1 MVSLSGHYL
10 FVLAGLLILWR
21 AVIFLR
27 SAVKQRK
34 ARIQEKTQWS
44 AVKTRG
50 PLNLKGP
57 LALQAQAIERVEHQF
72 SVTKRVMI
80 PGAVVFLALVL
91 SLPYMASAPA
101 QIASVIL
108 GVVTV
113 LLGIAAKPL
122 LENAV
127 AGLVISYS
135 KLVNLGDTVRIK
147 GQYGTVEDIS
157 STHTT
162 IKLWDWRRFLVPNA
176 ELLKLEILNYSLNG
190 NSVWAHAELWVAHDT
205 DLELVQRLAQTCA
218 LESPYLSKGAGPP
231 EFWIMRAERDAV
243 CCWVAAWADTP
254 ANAWM
259 LQHELQRDLYTAFKK
274 NGIKPSQRYWAQ
286 STVREG
292 PALEVA

>member
-1 MVSLSGHYL
+1 MDSLSVHYL
-10 FVLAGLLILWR
+10 FVLAGLLVLWR
-21 AVIFLR
+21 AVAFLR
-27 SAVKQRK
+27 GAMKLRK

-50 PLNLKGP
+50 PTNLKGP
-57 LALQAQAIERVEHQF
+57 LALQAQAIKRVEQQF

-80 PGAVVFLALVL
+80 PGAIVFLALVL

-135 KLVNLGDTVRIK
+135 KLVNLGDTVKIK

-162 IKLWDWRRFLVPNA
+162 IKLWDWRRLLIPNA
-176 ELLKLEILNYSLNG
+176 ELLKLEILNYTLNE
-190 NSVWAHAELWVAHDT
+190 NSVWAHAEIWVAHDT
-205 DLELVQRLAQTCA
+205 DFELVQRLVQSCA
-218 LESPYLSKGAGPP
+218 LGSQYLSKEAGPP
-231 EFWIMRAERDAV
+231 DFWIMRAERDAV

-259 LQHELQRDLYTAFKK
+259 LQHELQRDLYAAFKK
-274 NGIKPSQRYWAQ
+274 YGIKPSQRYWARSRQ
-286 STVREG
+286 REG
-292 PALEVA
+292 LELEVA